1 MKDWKTSK
9 LANIIVIGLYAII
22 ITLVIIL
29 ALKLK
34 SYGYI

>member
-1 MKDWKTSK
+1 MKDWKSSK

-22 ITLVIIL
+22 ISLAIIL